1 MSQSEVNNYDDIL
14 KIVRNWEEDRQ
25 FALVHDVLKVLA
37 SKKERKREPTLQK
50 ALGLLATDQPPPN
63 DEEVKQWL
71 DERRWEKYG
80 K

>member
-1 MSQSEVNNYDDIL
+1 MSQSEVNNYNDVL
-14 KIVRNWEEDRQ
+14 KIVSDWSEDKQ
-25 FALVHDVLKVLA
+25 LALLQDVLKVLA
-37 SKKERKREPTLQK
+37 SKKGRRREPTLQK
-50 ALGLLATDQPPPN
+50 ALGLLATEQEPPN